1 MSEEDSLDINNM
13 SHTYEGDSF
22 FELEKNTGSL
32 EQIWID
38 KNCSDK
44 TNYLTSD
51 DYTDEDYS
59 DMYTIKI
66 LNSQNKFNL
75 GTCSTK
81 KELIT
86 SLKTDTTFNYAP
98 SNIMSIYTSPADG
111 NPSGYGAKPTT
122 RILVKI
128 TVGNFFVPLGSV
140 KRILKEN
147 NKTWYALPMFNG
159 KKRRVGNIAGVIGS
173 SMNHGQTPGFTIYK
187 LYTKDEIVNRVK
199 VVENVHTD
207 YPIDY
212 PIPPSMLFSDLYT
225 RDNINPKQFILQFT
239 KNIINS
245 LEKLNSDNISSLPE
259 PSQPQQPEPSQPQQP
274 EPLQEG
280 MVTVE
285 EVTSDGEDTIPLAQL
300 LRNRALPRRNAP
312 GGFINFAALGL
323 QQPSV
328 NTRAAAAP
336 IDFSRIGYNIPDN
349 QTTTQTR
356 RSRSSRPRS

>member
-22 FELEKNTGSL
+22 FELEKNVGSL

-86 SLKTDTTFNYAP
+86 SLKTDATFNYAP
-98 SNIMSIYTSPADG
+98 SNIMSIYTSPTDG
-111 NPSGYGAKPTT
+111 NPSGYGAKPTI

-159 KKRRVGNIAGVIGS
+159 KKRRVGNLAGVIGS
-173 SMNHGQTPGFTIYK
+173 SMNHGQIPGFTIYK
-187 LYTKDEIVNRVK
+187 LYTKEEIVNRVK

-212 PIPPSMLFSDLYT
+212 PIPPSMLFSDLYAH
-225 RDNINPKQFILQFT
+225 DNINPKQFILRFT
-239 KNIINS
+239 NKIINS
-245 LEKLNSDNISSLPE
+245 LEKLNSDNNSSLPQQSVQE
-259 PSQPQQPEPSQPQQP
+259 SSQSQQP

-285 EVTSDGEDTIPLAQL
+285 EVTSDGEDTMPLAHL

-323 QQPSV
+323 QQSSA
-328 NTRAAAAP
+328 NTRATATAP

-356 RSRSSRPRS
+356 RSRSSRARS

>member
-1 MSEEDSLDINNM
+1 MSEEDSVDINNM

-44 TNYLTSD
+44 MNYLTSD

-86 SLKTDTTFNYAP
+86 SLKTDMTFNYAP

-122 RILVKI
+122 RIIVKI

-140 KRILKEN
+140 KRVLKEN
-147 NKTWYALPMFNG
+147 NKIWYALPMFNG

-187 LYTKDEIVNRVK
+187 LYTKEEIVNRVK
-199 VVENVHTD
+199 VVENIHTD
-207 YPIDY
+207 YPIEY
-212 PIPPSMLFSDLYT
+212 AIPPSMLFSELYT
-225 RDNINPKQFILQFT
+225 HDNINPKQFILQFT

-245 LEKLNSDNISSLPE
+245 LEKLNSDNRSSLPQPPQE
-259 PSQPQQPEPSQPQQP
+259 PVVIDLTSDDEIQQPTD
-274 EPLQEG
+274 

-285 EVTSDGEDTIPLAQL
+285 EVTSDSEDTIPLAQL
-300 LRNRALPRRNAP
+300 LRNRGLPRRNAP
-312 GGFINFAALGL
+312 GGFINFSALGL

-328 NTRAAAAP
+328 NRAATP
-336 IDFSRIGYNIPDN
+336 IDFSRISYNIPDN
-349 QTTTQTR
+349 QTTTSVR
-356 RSRSSRPRS
+356 RSRSSRARS